1 MVLEVYSSAV
11 GAALAPW
18 GAPLSAGMGCDYAIS
33 VNHKLYPRTPKHTE
47 FTAHG
52 YAGFAP
58 IFQADFAAPGHAPAV
73 PVQTL
78 AIFL

>member
-18 GAPLSAGMGCDYAIS
+18 GAALSAGMGCDSAIS
-33 VNHKLYPRTPKHTE
+33 VNYKLYPRTPKHTE
-47 FTAHG
+47 FTAHRH
-52 YAGFAP
+52 AGFAP
-58 IFQADFAAPGHAPAV
+58 IFQGDFAVLGRTRVV

>member
-1 MVLEVYSSAV
+1 MVLEVYSSEE

-18 GAPLSAGMGCDYAIS
+18 GAALSAGMGCDSAIS

-52 YAGFAP
+52 HASFAP
-58 IFQADFAAPGHAPAV
+58 IFQADFAVPGHPRAGS
-73 PVQTL
+73 VQTL